1 MLRETDVFDAQGFA
15 FADLGEPKAPALVT
29 VEHGTHGAAA
39 TIADA
44 HLLFNSDFTRSGNDL
59 HIDGHNGDR
68 AIVRDYFAAE
78 PAALMSREGAR
89 LSPDLVEALT
99 KSAVP
104 HQYAQAT
111 PPAPAASD
119 AVGRV
124 VTASPDSTI
133 LRNGVPVTVAAG
145 DPVLRADVLQTAS
158 GTMAVTFNDGSTLN
172 LTANTRIVVSEF
184 IYSPSNTG
192 NSQLLDLVQGSL
204 TFISGEVAHTGNMS
218 IGTPVATMGIRGT
231 VGGVTTAS
239 DGTVQ
244 FYVSQSATGAVIIN
258 QQGQIIANVVQD
270 GPLIVVR
277 PVGPLEV
284 IADEIQK
291 SPAQLAVELQAL
303 QQIVNIKAIGDQLLQ
318 QFFQQQQQQ
327 SPNPQ
332 SPQNGPH
339 TQIPVD
345 DNLKITLFLN
355 DNPGGNGN
363 TQPATH
369 AVLEKVVNDLGEP
382 PVHINV
388 PIPVNL
394 PPVTFAP
401 LSLTTAEDTPLV
413 FNGPRAISIVDND
426 SATLTVTLSVTNG
439 VLSLGNVT
447 GLTFSA
453 GDGANDGAMTFSGS
467 PAAIAAALNG
477 LTYKPSQDYNGPAT
491 LSISAGDGN
500 SAPLSTTVTLDVTP
514 VNDVPVLNY
523 FNLNLNG
530 NEPVVLTP
538 DDYNVTD
545 PDGPDLIFTVTNV
558 QGGSFVVDTGQNNL
572 FFMQSNCN
580 DAVTF
585 TADDIANGRVKFVP
599 DGSGDPVSYSISVS
613 DGVDTGSADDV
624 PVAQNVSADVTAG
637 TAVASYNLVFILD
650 ISGSMGSE
658 VSEGVSRLDLAKQAI
673 ENLLESSSVPIN
685 QVMVVAFD
693 GQSYVSNVGGNHW
706 VSASQANQFIQ
717 SLQPGSSTYY
727 DTALDAVADN
737 WGQGPSSASKIVAYF
752 ISDGEPSSGH
762 GADAASWETFL
773 DNHNVDVSYAIG
785 ISTNVNDA
793 DLAPIAWSS
802 DDVNFA
808 PIVIDSATDLSDT
821 LQGTVIATHN
831 IFDDSDASF
840 GGDGG
845 RILSITVDGATYTWD
860 GLNTVSST
868 SQAQW
873 SHTAASLT
881 VVTALGGTLVFYFG
895 DEGQAH
901 QAGDWTYTPPDTVDH
916 SSKEVFRYTLVDND
930 GDQASASI
938 TVKVYDHDGPTP
950 AGDTVF
956 TNATE
961 TFDIP
966 DWVLLRNDNDPD
978 GFLSVSAANADGEC
992 STISAAHCGEQVS
1005 VDLNGLTD
1013 GSDAFTYTVSDTREA
1028 ADTSVSVTQTSD
1040 LNRSQ
1045 SCDDVILVAGSSGAT
1060 MAGGSGDDVLIGGTE
1075 NDTMTGNGGSDAFA
1089 FKSCNGADVVTDF
1102 SGHAGQGDVI
1112 ALDGFSFSS
1121 FEELKQNAEITDIGV
1136 DGEHTT
1142 LIDFGFGNTITLT
1155 GVDPTHLTAA
1165 DFIFH
1170 PAQSIIG

>member
-15 FADLGEPKAPALVT
+15 FADMGEPKAPALVT
-29 VEHGTHGAAA
+29 VEQGAHGATA

-59 HIDGHNGDR
+59 HIDGHSGDR
-68 AIVRDYFAAE
+68 AIVSDYFGIGERAS
-78 PAALMSREGAR
+78 LMSHEGAR

-99 KSAVP
+99 KSVAP

-124 VTASPDSTI
+124 VTASSDSTI
-133 LRNGVPVTVAAG
+133 LRNGVPVTVRPG
-145 DPVLRADVLQTAS
+145 DPVLRADVLQTAG

-192 NSQLLDLVQGSL
+192 NSQLLDLIQGSL
-204 TFISGEVAHTGNMS
+204 TFISGEVAHSGDMR

-277 PVGPLEV
+277 PVGPLQV
-284 IADEIQK
+284 VADEIQK
-291 SPAQLAVELQAL
+291 SPAQLALELQAL

-332 SPQNGPH
+332 SPQGGPH

-345 DNLKITLFLN
+345 DRFKITLFQ
-355 DNPGGNGN
+355 DNPGNNG
-363 TQPATH
+363 TVTPLTH
-369 AVLEKVVNDLGEP
+369 AVIETLIKDPDGP
-382 PVHINV
+382 PTITV
-388 PIPVNL
+388 PLPVNL

-413 FNGPRAISIVDND
+413 FGGSRAISIVDND
-426 SATLTVTLSVTNG
+426 SSTLTVTLSVTNG
-439 VLSLGNVT
+439 VLSLGNVA

-477 LTYKPSQDYNGPAT
+477 LTYTPSQDYNGPAT

-500 SAPLSTTVTLDVTP
+500 SALLSTTVTLNVTA
-514 VNDVPVLNY
+514 VNDAPVLNY
-523 FNLNLNG
+523 FNFNVSG
-530 NEPVVLTP
+530 DDPVVLTSS
-538 DDYNVTD
+538 DFSVTD
-545 PDGPDLIFTVTNV
+545 PDGPNVIFTVTNV
-558 QGGSFVVDTGQNNL
+558 TGGEFVVDSGSNNL
-572 FFMQSNCN
+572 FSIQSFQQGP
-580 DAVTF
+580 VTF

-599 DGSGDPVSYSISVS
+599 DGSGDPVSYSVSVS
-613 DGVDTGSADDV
+613 DGIDSSSAVEDHL
-624 PVAQNVSADVTAG
+624 PVAKGVSADVVAG
-637 TAVASYNLVFILD
+637 TAASSYNLVFILD
-650 ISGSMGSE
+650 VSGSMGSE
-658 VSEGVSRLDLAKQAI
+658 VSQGVSRLDLAKQAI

-693 GQSYVSNVGGNHW
+693 GQAYVYDVDGNHW
-706 VSASQANQFIQ
+706 VSAAQANQYVQ
-717 SLQPGSSTYY
+717 SLQPGGGTYY

-737 WGQGPSSASKIVAYF
+737 WGQGPSSASKTVAYF

-762 GADAASWETFL
+762 GANAGTWESFL
-773 DNHNVDVSYAIG
+773 QSNNVDISYAIG

-802 DDVNFA
+802 TNPNFA
-808 PIVIDSATDLSDT
+808 PIVIDSATDLNDT
-821 LQGTVIATHN
+821 LQGTFVATHN
-831 IFDDSDASF
+831 IFDDGADF

-845 RILSITVDGATYTWD
+845 RILSIAVDGQTYTWD
-860 GLNTVSST
+860 GLNTVSSS

-873 SHTAASLT
+873 SHTASSLT
-881 VVTALGGTLVFYFG
+881 VTTALGGILTFYFG

-901 QAGDWTYTPPDTVDH
+901 QAGDWTYTPPDNVDH
-916 SSKEVFRYTLVDND
+916 SSNEVFRYTLVDND
-930 GDQASASI
+930 GDKASASI
-938 TVKVYDHDGPTP
+938 TVHVYDQDGPNP
-950 AGDTVF
+950 SNDSVF
-956 TNATE
+956 TNASGS
-961 TFDIP
+961 FDIP

-978 GFLSVSAANADGEC
+978 GFLSVETVSNAAAP
-992 STISAAHCGEQVS
+992 ISASHCDDQVT
-1005 VDLNGLTD
+1005 VDLNGLAGDNRT
-1013 GSDAFTYTVSDTREA
+1013 FTYTVSDTRLTDSA
-1028 ADTSVSVTQTSD
+1028 TVTVTQAASLD
-1040 LNRSQ
+1040 QSQ
-1045 SCDDVILVAGSSGAT
+1045 STDDRILVAASASI
-1060 MAGGSGDDVLIGGTE
+1060 MIGGSGNNVLIGSDG
-1075 NDTMTGNGGSDAFA
+1075 NDAMTGNGGSDAFV
-1089 FKSCNGADVVTDF
+1089 FQPGGGEDRIEDF

-1121 FEELKQNAEITDIGV
+1121 FNELKQNADITDIGQ
-1136 DGEHTT
+1136 DGHHTT
-1142 LIDFGFGNTITLT
+1142 LIDFGGGDTITLVD
-1155 GVDPTHLTAA
+1155 VDPNQLTAA

-1170 PAQSIIG
+1170 PAQYNIG